1 MHNQVV
7 EFLNKNVP
15 GANAVVNELV
25 ANVGDKSVTVE
36 ASSITEVC
44 HALKTSAD
52 FQMNVL
58 QAITATDYADRIEL
72 SYILA
77 SFIQN
82 TELILKAK
90 LPRPQ
95 GADAKNNLPK
105 INSVVSVWNAAN
117 FQEREAYD
125 MMGVEFVG
133 HPDLRRILCPY
144 DWDGFPLRKDY
155 VVQEKYLDMVVDP
168 PGKNNTDDQMFGKR
182 LKEEIGNPKLVTAS
196 WRDSSEGEAEEIKDG
211 GV

>member
-1 MHNQVV
+1 MHSQVV
-7 EFLNKNVP
+7 EFLNKTVP

-25 ANVGDKSVTVE
+25 GTVGDKSITVE
-36 ASSITEVC
+36 SSTIKEVC
-44 HALKTSAD
+44 VALKTSPE

-58 QAITATDYADRIEL
+58 QVITATDYKDRLEL
-72 SYILA
+72 SYVLA

-90 LPRPQ
+90 LPR
-95 GADAKNNLPK
+95 GDKNNLPK
-105 INSVVSVWNAAN
+105 INSVVSVWSAAN

-125 MMGVEFVG
+125 MMGIDFVG

-168 PGKNNTDDQMFGKR
+168 PGKNNTADQMFGKR
-182 LKEEIGNPKLVTAS
+182 LKEELGNPKLVSAS
-196 WRDSSEGEAEEIKDG
+196 WRDSSEGEAEEAKDG
-211 GV
+211 E

>member
-7 EFLNKNVP
+7 EFLNKAVP
-15 GANAVVNELV
+15 GANAIVNELV
-25 ANVGDKSVTVE
+25 ANVGDKSVTVDS
-36 ASSITEVC
+36 AKIKEVC
-44 HALKTSAD
+44 EALKTSPE

-58 QAITATDYADRIEL
+58 QAVSAVDYADRIEVN
-72 SYILA
+72 YILA

-90 LPRPQ
+90 LPR
-95 GADAKNNLPK
+95 GDKNNLPK

-125 MMGVEFVG
+125 MMGIEFVG

-182 LKEEIGNPKLVTAS
+182 LKQQMDNPKLVSAS
-196 WRDSSEGEAEEIKDG
+196 WRDSSEGESEEAKDG
-211 GV
+211 E

>member
-7 EFLNKNVP
+7 EFLNKAVP
-15 GANAVVNELV
+15 GANAIVNELV
-25 ANVGDKSVTVE
+25 ANVGDKSVTVDS
-36 ASSITEVC
+36 AKIKEVC
-44 HALKTSAD
+44 EALKASPD

-58 QAITATDYADRIEL
+58 QAVSAVDYADRIEVN
-72 SYILA
+72 YILA
-77 SFIQN
+77 SFILN

-90 LPRPQ
+90 LPR
-95 GADAKNNLPK
+95 GDKNNLPK

-125 MMGVEFVG
+125 MMGIEFVG

-182 LKEEIGNPKLVTAS
+182 LKEELGNPKLVSAS
-196 WRDSSEGEAEEIKDG
+196 WRDSSTGDSEEAKDG
-211 GV
+211 E

>member
-7 EFLNKNVP
+7 EFLNKAVP
-15 GANAVVNELV
+15 GANAIVNELV
-25 ANVGDKSVTVE
+25 ANVGDKSVTVDS
-36 ASSITEVC
+36 AKIKEVC
-44 HALKTSAD
+44 EALKTSPD
-52 FQMNVL
+52 FQINVL
-58 QAITATDYADRIEL
+58 QAVSAVDYADRIEVN
-72 SYILA
+72 YILA
-77 SFIQN
+77 SFILN

-90 LPRPQ
+90 LPR
-95 GADAKNNLPK
+95 GDKNNLPK
-105 INSVVSVWNAAN
+105 INSVVSVWSAAN

-125 MMGVEFVG
+125 MMGIEFVG

-182 LKEEIGNPKLVTAS
+182 LKEELGNPKLVSAS
-196 WRDSSEGEAEEIKDG
+196 WRDSSTGEAEEAKDG
-211 GV
+211 E

>member
-7 EFLNKNVP
+7 EFLNKSVAGSNPVI
-15 GANAVVNELV
+15 NELV
-25 ANVGDKSVTVE
+25 ANVGDKSITVE
-36 ASSITEVC
+36 AGKIREVC
-44 HALKTSAD
+44 SALKTSND

-58 QAITATDYADRIEL
+58 QVITATDYADRIEV
-72 SYILA
+72 SYVLA
-77 SFIQN
+77 SFLKN
-82 TELILKAK
+82 LELIVKVK
-90 LPRPQ
+90 LPRT
-95 GADAKNNLPK
+95 NPK
-105 INSVVSVWNAAN
+105 VNSVVSIWNAAN

-125 MMGVEFVG
+125 MMGVEFTG

-182 LKEEIGNPKLVTAS
+182 LKEELGDPKRVSAS
-196 WRDSSEGEAEEIKDG
+196 WRDSSSGEAEELKDG
-211 GV
+211 E

>member
-7 EFLNKNVP
+7 EFLNKAVP
-15 GANAVVNELV
+15 GANAIVNELV
-25 ANVGDKSVTVE
+25 ANVGDKSVTVDS
-36 ASSITEVC
+36 AKIKEVC
-44 HALKTSAD
+44 EALKTSPD

-58 QAITATDYADRIEL
+58 QAVSAVDYADRIEVN
-72 SYILA
+72 YILA
-77 SFIQN
+77 SFILN

-90 LPRPQ
+90 LPR
-95 GADAKNNLPK
+95 GDKNNLPK

-125 MMGVEFVG
+125 MMGIEFVG

-168 PGKNNTDDQMFGKR
+168 PGKK
-182 LKEEIGNPKLVTAS
+182 
-196 WRDSSEGEAEEIKDG
+196 
-211 GV
+211 

>member
-7 EFLNKNVP
+7 EFLNKAVP
-15 GANAVVNELV
+15 GANAIVNELV
-25 ANVGDKSVTVE
+25 ANVGDKSVTVDS
-36 ASSITEVC
+36 AKIKEVC
-44 HALKTSAD
+44 EALKTSPD

-58 QAITATDYADRIEL
+58 QAVSAVDYADRIEVN
-72 SYILA
+72 YILA
-77 SFIQN
+77 SFILN

-90 LPRPQ
+90 LPR
-95 GADAKNNLPK
+95 GDKNNLPK
-105 INSVVSVWNAAN
+105 INSVVSVWSAAN

-125 MMGVEFVG
+125 MMGIEFVG

-182 LKEEIGNPKLVTAS
+182 LKEELGNPKLVSAS
-196 WRDSSEGEAEEIKDG
+196 WRDSSTGESEEAKDG
-211 GV
+211 E

>member
-7 EFLNKNVP
+7 EFLNKAVP
-15 GANAVVNELV
+15 GANAIVNELV
-25 ANVGDKSVTVE
+25 ANVGDKSVTVDS
-36 ASSITEVC
+36 AKIKEVC
-44 HALKTSAD
+44 EALKTSPD
-52 FQMNVL
+52 FQINVL
-58 QAITATDYADRIEL
+58 QAVSAVDYADRIEVN
-72 SYILA
+72 YILA
-77 SFIQN
+77 SFILN

-90 LPRPQ
+90 LPR
-95 GADAKNNLPK
+95 GDKNNLPK
-105 INSVVSVWNAAN
+105 INSVVSVWSAAN

-125 MMGVEFVG
+125 MMGIEFVG

-182 LKEEIGNPKLVTAS
+182 LKEELGNPKLVSAS
-196 WRDSSEGEAEEIKDG
+196 WRDSSTGESEEAKDG
-211 GV
+211 E